1 MPECGGPR
9 CRTKSPAARLRYP
22 RAAGGSGGI
31 FLQHARD
38 GHPGGQRRRLPRRRV
53 LRAAPAA
60 TSPPASNPG
69 ATRQGNLSCW
79 RKTAA
84 EADCGLPSGG
94 ADYAD
99 TICLNY
105 DAIVAGRIDRGATNG
120 LTRGSAMFCTVAAYR
135 GVLQLKFNGNY
146 RKRPIKSLVLC
157 TFSFLR
163 SSLLSTIED
172 FFLRPAV
179 SVLLLFASLPDCS
192 QNQTAV
198 SDTLRLFS
206 DF

>member
-1 MPECGGPR
+1 MATVTHACCAR
-9 CRTKSPAARLRYP
+9 VRRTEVSHEVARDTAPLP
-22 RAAGGSGGI
+22 QTAGDSGGI
-31 FLQHARD
+31 FVQHAGN

-60 TSPPASNPG
+60 TSAPASNPG

-99 TICLNY
+99 TICLNH

-146 RKRPIKSLVLC
+146 RNRPIKSLVHS
-157 TFSFLR
+157 TFSFLN
-163 SSLLSTIED
+163 LVVEYLIK
-172 FFLRPAV
+172 V
-179 SVLLLFASLPDCS
+179 
-192 QNQTAV
+192 
-198 SDTLRLFS
+198 
-206 DF
+206 